1 MCGCITSQFD
11 ENPNKIYN
19 SQERTALF
27 QYCFKSYFKP
37 PKCLSEFI
45 RTDNFFSY
53 NVRFNFPYIGIQ
65 NNGVIIQEQEKKQFH
80 SNFEQTAQKKTFT
93 LITAKTLF
101 RVKFS
106 YRPIII

>member
-11 ENPNKIYN
+11 ENLNKIYN

-37 PKCLSEFI
+37 PKCLSEFT

-65 NNGVIIQEQEKKQFH
+65 NNGVIIQEREKH
-80 SNFEQTAQKKTFT
+80 SFTVILNRQRIKT
-93 LITAKTLF
+93 
-101 RVKFS
+101 
-106 YRPIII
+106 